1 MFLIALKNCPWALGR
16 RVARRA
22 KMRMLRR
29 MVAGCAASK
38 DCFGW
43 EVCVLR
49 QGDGCARECE
59 GQCEAPPHTESSS
72 AIGPEDQLGRQV
84 DQQLAQSA

>member
-1 MFLIALKNCPWALGR
+1 
-16 RVARRA
+16 
-22 KMRMLRR
+22 MRMLRR

-59 GQCEAPPHTESSS
+59 APPHTTKSSS

>member
-1 MFLIALKNCPWALGR
+1 
-16 RVARRA
+16 
-22 KMRMLRR
+22 MRMLRR

-84 DQQLAQSA
+84 DQQLAQSAQLLLLLHPSLSSNA